1 MTHYNKAATEELVK
15 IMKDWFAL
23 EDETISFAD
32 TLIKKSTN
40 SFIKVIM
47 EMIKRD
53 SEKHKVM
60 QKFVIDHLTKEA
72 MQLAPQDL
80 IPLADILEKH
90 TQAEAKS
97 MGLAN
102 NALTKSKDF
111 FSNFMASYLLAD
123 EVKHHEMLTRLDHI
137 KGQVYPYGSVR
148 PEGEPK
154 YQ

>member
-1 MTHYNKAATEELVK
+1 MTHHNKAATEELAK
-15 IMKDWFAL
+15 IMKDWHAL

-32 TLIKKSTN
+32 NLIKKSN
-40 SFIKVIM
+40 NGFIKVIM

-60 QKFVIDHLTKEA
+60 QEFVIDHLTKTA
-72 MQLAPQDL
+72 MELAPQDL
-80 IPLADILEKH
+80 IPLGDLLEKH

-102 NALTKSKDF
+102 TAITKSSDF
-111 FSNFMASYLLAD
+111 FSNFMISYLLAD

-137 KGQVYPYGSVR
+137 KGQVYPYGTVR
-148 PEGEPK
+148 PE
-154 YQ
+154 

>member
-1 MTHYNKAATEELVK
+1 MTHHTQAATEELAK
-15 IMKDWFAL
+15 IMKDWYSL
-23 EDETISFAD
+23 EDETISLAD
-32 TLIKKSTN
+32 NLIKKSHN
-40 SFIKVIM
+40 GFIKVIM

-60 QKFVIDHLTKEA
+60 QEFVIDHLTKTGME
-72 MQLAPQDL
+72 LAPQDL
-80 IPLADILEKH
+80 IPLADVLEKH

-111 FSNFMASYLLAD
+111 FSNFMVSYLLAD
-123 EVKHHEMLTRLDHI
+123 EVKHHEMLTRLEQI

-148 PEGEPK
+148 PT
-154 YQ
+154 

>member
-1 MTHYNKAATEELVK
+1 
-15 IMKDWFAL
+15 
-23 EDETISFAD
+23 
-32 TLIKKSTN
+32 
-40 SFIKVIM
+40 M

-60 QKFVIDHLTKEA
+60 QEFVIDHLTKSA
-72 MQLAPQDL
+72 MELAPQDL
-80 IPLADILEKH
+80 IPLADVLEKH

-111 FSNFMASYLLAD
+111 FSNFMVSYLLAD
-123 EVKHHEMLTRLDHI
+123 EVKHHEMLTRLDQI

-148 PEGEPK
+148 PT
-154 YQ
+154 